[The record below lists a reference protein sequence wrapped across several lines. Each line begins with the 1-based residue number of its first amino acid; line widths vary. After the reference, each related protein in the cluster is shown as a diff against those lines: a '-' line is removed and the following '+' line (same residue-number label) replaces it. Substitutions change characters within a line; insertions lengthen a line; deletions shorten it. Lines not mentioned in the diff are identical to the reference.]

1 MISDNL
7 LPIAIFVFII
17 MMIGLV
23 LTLIE
28 FRYGAPKRQQD
39 EAGSNATAVGKE
51 KTSQEV

>member
-23 LTLIE
+23 LTLVE
-28 FRYGAPKRQQD
+28 FRYGEPKRQQEQAERKSD
-39 EAGSNATAVGKE
+39 AVGKD
-51 KTSQEV
+51 KMP

>member
-7 LPIAIFVFII
+7 LPIAVFVFII

-28 FRYGAPKRQQD
+28 FRYGAPKRQQELAD
-39 EAGSNATAVGKE
+39 SSADAVGEE